1 MIGNW
6 TASSERDTEEK
17 NRFTGDAK
25 KVTAS
30 SVKHRLLHCISKL
43 VILLPTS
50 PPAFYCGPYTLAMK
64 DMLYLP
70 LTAISITEE
79 GK

>member
-17 NRFTGDAK
+17 NRFTGDAR

-30 SVKHRLLHCISKL
+30 SVIHRLLHCISKL
-43 VILLPTS
+43 VIPLPTS